1 MKEQTNNFEIEDKL
15 NSLLY
20 EYSLL
25 IEKVYSNNSFL
36 TGNSDCLNLE
46 QMETTIEIQNKI
58 YKNSQ
63 EFIKLEILKLN
74 NK

>member
-1 MKEQTNNFEIEDKL
+1 MKEQTNNFEMEDIL
-15 NSLLY
+15 NTLLY

-25 IEKVYSNNSFL
+25 TEKIYSNNSFL
-36 TGNSDCLNLE
+36 TGNSDCLNVE
-46 QMETTIEIQNKI
+46 QMRTTIEVQNKI

>member
-1 MKEQTNNFEIEDKL
+1 MTEQANNFEIDDKL

-25 IEKVYSNNSFL
+25 TEKIYSNNSFL
-36 TGNSDCLNLE
+36 TGNSDCLNVE
-46 QMETTIEIQNKI
+46 QMRTTIEVQNKI

>member
-46 QMETTIEIQNKI
+46 QMKTTIEIQNKI

>member
-1 MKEQTNNFEIEDKL
+1 MTEQTNNFEIEDKL

-25 IEKVYSNNSFL
+25 TEKIYSNNSFL
-36 TGNSDCLNLE
+36 TGNSNCLNIE
-46 QMETTIEIQNKI
+46 QMKTTIQLQNKI

>member
-1 MKEQTNNFEIEDKL
+1 MKEQANNFEMEDKL

-25 IEKVYSNNSFL
+25 TEKIYSNNSFL
-36 TGNSDCLNLE
+36 SGNSDCLNVE
-46 QMETTIEIQNKI
+46 QMITTIEVQNKI